1 MLLHIL
7 FVRLTR
13 GRCAAQSEFETVGAV
28 PSARQAHTATEVML
42 SSVDKVMA
50 VFGGDSGSS
59 GANPP

>member
-1 MLLHIL
+1 M
-7 FVRLTR
+7 R
-13 GRCAAQSEFETVGAV
+13 AQSEFETVGAV

-50 VFGGDSGSS
+50 VFGGDSGGS